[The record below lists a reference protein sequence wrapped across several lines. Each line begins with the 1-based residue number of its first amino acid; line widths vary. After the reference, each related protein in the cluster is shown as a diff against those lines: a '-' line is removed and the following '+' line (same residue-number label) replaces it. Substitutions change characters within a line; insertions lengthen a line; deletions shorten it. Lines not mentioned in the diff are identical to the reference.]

1 MLLTTEAM
9 LLTTEAML
17 LTTEAMLLTTEAMLL
32 TTEAMLLTTEAM
44 LLTTEAMLLTT
55 EAMLLTTEAMLLT
68 TEAMLLTTEAM
79 LLTTAGAPEE
89 LFSISLTNHFPYLA
103 WQRGGGS
110 DGSGGMAFA
119 AAANLHTAS
128 SKAECACLP
137 SRHRQQKGQGATL
150 LLTSCAGSPPCLHVL
165 SCPSLQ
171 RHRADVTLGHHAWA
185 WGGQESRACG
195 CLLPALLTTRS
206 EARRGGGTWGEAA
219 ARRQRCDEAS
229 SSHVCWLLPLR
240 PWGEAEERDG
250 ATDGLAEAMLGLK
263 GMLWRVATGGAE
275 AAALHLW
282 DGWVGAAL
290 HLWDVGSGMTHGR
303 HHCCPADHCSPAEE
317 RQGEEGEV
325 PLLASAR
332 PWSFDPSGIRL
343 RNHSSLNIFTL
354 LFALALSLFAFAVIA
369 TTSSSRHSFSYRCI
383 LHSFI
388 FSPTCAQAVGER
400 ACWDDARPAFTGVW
414 LPPTRPA
421 DHALGG
427 KPLRQRCDEAS
438 FSHVCWLL
446 PLRPWGEAEERD
458 GETDGLAEAITRRG
472 AVEWRFGPSRGGRGG
487 SAARQQWRRS
497 LLNPRLPSFRASR
510 GQRGGAAVEAFSAK
524 SPPSFLQGFT
534 GARGGATVEAF
545 SAKSPP
551 SFLQGFTGGS
561 AAGQQWRRSLLNP
574 RLPSFRAS
582 RGAARAAGQQ
592 WRRSLLNPRLPSFR
606 ASRGQRG
613 GAAVEAFSAKSPPSF
628 LQGFTGA
635 RGGAA
640 VEAFSAKSP
649 PSFLQGFTG
658 GSAAGQQWRRSLLNP
673 RLPSFRASR
682 GAAGQQWR
690 RSLLNPRL
698 PSFRASR
705 GQRGG
710 AAVEA
715 FSAKSP
721 PSFLQGFTGRGGA
734 AVEAFSAKSPPS
746 FLQGFTGGS
755 AAGQQWRRSLLNP
768 RLPSFRASRGQ
779 RGGTAVE
786 AFSAKSPP
794 SFLQGFTGAAR
805 RGSSGGV
812 LC

>member
-1 MLLTTEAM
+1 M
-9 LLTTEAML
+9 
-17 LTTEAMLLTTEAMLL
+17 
-32 TTEAMLLTTEAM
+32 
-44 LLTTEAMLLTT
+44 
-55 EAMLLTTEAMLLT
+55 
-68 TEAMLLTTEAM
+68 
-79 LLTTAGAPEE
+79 
-89 LFSISLTNHFPYLA
+89 LFSSFFIVFP
-103 WQRGGGS
+103 
-110 DGSGGMAFA
+110 
-119 AAANLHTAS
+119 H
-128 SKAECACLP
+128 
-137 SRHRQQKGQGATL
+137 
-150 LLTSCAGSPPCLHVL
+150 
-165 SCPSLQ
+165 SLQ
-171 RHRADVTLGHHAWA
+171 SLSDFRI
-185 WGGQESRACG
+185 
-195 CLLPALLTTRS
+195 
-206 EARRGGGTWGEAA
+206 AA
-219 ARRQRCDEAS
+219 FFVR
-229 SSHVCWLLPLR
+229 
-240 PWGEAEERDG
+240 
-250 ATDGLAEAMLGLK
+250 
-263 GMLWRVATGGAE
+263 
-275 AAALHLW
+275 
-282 DGWVGAAL
+282 
-290 HLWDVGSGMTHGR
+290 
-303 HHCCPADHCSPAEE
+303 
-317 RQGEEGEV
+317 
-325 PLLASAR
+325 
-332 PWSFDPSGIRL
+332 
-343 RNHSSLNIFTL
+343 
-354 LFALALSLFAFAVIA
+354 
-369 TTSSSRHSFSYRCI
+369 FSYRCI

-472 AVEWRFGPSRGGRGG
+472 AVEWRVSAMQRRGPEGLVRAFTWRARGQRGEAAVEAFSAKSPPSFLQGFTGAARRGSSGGRGG
-487 SAARQQWRRS
+487 TAVEALSAKSPPSFLQGFTGGSAVGQQWRRS
-497 LLNPRLPSFRASR
+497 LLNPRFPSFRASR

-534 GARGGATVEAF
+534 GAARRG
-545 SAKSPP
+545 SS
-551 SFLQGFTGGS
+551 GG
-561 AAGQQWRRSLLNP
+561 
-574 RLPSFRAS
+574 
-582 RGAARAAGQQ
+582 
-592 WRRSLLNPRLPSFR
+592 
-606 ASRGQRG
+606 
-613 GAAVEAFSAKSPPSF
+613 
-628 LQGFTGA
+628 

-734 AVEAFSAKSPPS
+734 AVEAFSAKSPHS
-746 FLQGFTGGS
+746 FLQGFTGAARRGS
-755 AAGQQWRRSLLNP
+755 SG
-768 RLPSFRASRGQ
+768 G
-779 RGGTAVE
+779 RGGAAVE

-794 SFLQGFTGAAR
+794 SFLQGFTGGSAGRGGSAGGIKRRLFAITPPPFPSAWQVARPHGGRHGRSVSGSGAAGR
-805 RGSSGGV
+805 VTRTECQWKWGGRPGDTDGGPTQRV
-812 LC
+812 PTSTWCVVWV